1 MYFLIFFMFKNKNQ
15 KNPQIVASNLSVIY
29 FPGQSNEVRSLD
41 NVSLSINEGEF
52 VIFFGPSG
60 CGKST
65 LLYSIAGLQK
75 VDGSV
80 NVENVDLNKMS
91 SKAKENYYRNT
102 IGMVFQ
108 AFHLIPTLS
117 VLQNVTLPL
126 VASGV
131 SFKERQ
137 ARGMELLT
145 RFGVKNQ
152 ANKLPS
158 ELSGGQQQRVA
169 ICRAV
174 VNDPKI
180 ILADEPLGNLDS
192 KSANEV
198 VNLFKDLNLRLKKT
212 VILVTHDPT
221 YLDIA
226 NRIFFI
232 KDGKLIDTKVNKN
245 VVDANKLAK
254 EVISLDGDKIT
265 KSKEL
270 DFLDK
275 HYSRL
280 KNSASSSLLSAYYAK
295 NLATLSLFNISAEE
309 FELLRD
315 KIDHSLSVDDDF
327 VSVRNFLDIDQSK
340 GGLGMDRRTANRLA
354 KKLVVLYSELKAA
367 KDFPRINSIN
377 RRATK
382 VGKEEEKKEAVLR
395 KYLFDELN
403 IVLKNPLS
411 LPIIDKAILDR
422 SRGLISKNDLFYLLD
437 RPFPEGAAMDRRTVN
452 KLVKRLEILLIEFK
466 GE

>member
-1 MYFLIFFMFKNKNQ
+1 MLKDKNKN
-15 KNPQIVASNLSVIY
+15 NPQIIASNLSVIY

-75 VDGSV
+75 VDGNV
-80 NVENVDLNKMS
+80 NVENVDLNKMN

-126 VASGV
+126 VAAGV
-131 SFKERQ
+131 GFKERQ

-232 KDGKLIDTKVNKN
+232 KDGKLIDTKVNQN

-254 EVISLDGDKIT
+254 EVVGPEKQIT

-280 KNSASSSLLSAYYAK
+280 NDNSSSSLLRAYYAK
-295 NLATLSLFNISAEE
+295 NLATLSLFNLSAEE

-315 KIDHSLSVDDDF
+315 KIDNSLAICDDF
-327 VSVRNFLDIDQSK
+327 VSVREFLDFDQSK
-340 GGLGMDRRTANRLA
+340 GGLGIDKRTANRLI
-354 KKLVVLYSELKAA
+354 KKLLVLYSELKAA
-367 KDFPRINSIN
+367 TDFPHINSIN
-377 RRATK
+377 QHVSK
-382 VGKEEEKKEAVLR
+382 DNKKHEKKEVVLR

-403 IVLKNPLS
+403 IVLKNPSS

-422 SRGLISKNDLFYLLD
+422 SRGLISKNELFYLLD
-437 RPFPEGAAMDRRTVN
+437 KPLPEGAAMDRRLVN